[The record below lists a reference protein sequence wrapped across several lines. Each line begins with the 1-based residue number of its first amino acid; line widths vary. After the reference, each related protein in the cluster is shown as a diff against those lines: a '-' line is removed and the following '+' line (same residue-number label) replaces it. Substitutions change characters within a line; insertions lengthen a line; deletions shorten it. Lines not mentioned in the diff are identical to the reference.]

1 MYTIIRVNP
10 IEVLA
15 TISAV
20 FGLFLLVSI
29 TLISIRDS
37 VVATRWQ
44 RIERVIDDRRQA
56 ELEADKE
63 TELGRTIAFLKATYN
78 NLLTI
83 PTV

>member
-1 MYTIIRVNP
+1 MITIIRVNP
-10 IEVLA
+10 IEALS
-15 TISAV
+15 TIGAV

-37 VVATRWQ
+37 VNANRW
-44 RIERVIDDRRQA
+44 RRLETIIDDRRQA